1 MQGTS
6 MSTKKTRTILEE
18 LNSISIDRNKHHVI
32 ENRVQHLVSS
42 VENIKKLLHEYYES
56 DVATDLERRLLNS
69 LKSGDFKKFSR
80 GIRRYVNEQDNSDE

>member
-1 MQGTS
+1 

-18 LNSISIDRNKHHVI
+18 LNCISIDRNKHHVI